1 MIVTT
6 GKSKKFAIK
15 EINENPPKNI
25 TDKGITAVCDDIST
39 DSEDENSSGKNLNK
53 FLNVGAKT
61 IIEKHIVNDNT
72 NPAENSSVGDIVKTI
87 IDASERALTP
97 SYFSPVILAIA
108 MHEHIIDALS
118 DDGVKPHKYE

>member
-97 SYFSPVILAIA
+97 SYFRP
-108 MHEHIIDALS
+108 
-118 DDGVKPHKYE
+118 